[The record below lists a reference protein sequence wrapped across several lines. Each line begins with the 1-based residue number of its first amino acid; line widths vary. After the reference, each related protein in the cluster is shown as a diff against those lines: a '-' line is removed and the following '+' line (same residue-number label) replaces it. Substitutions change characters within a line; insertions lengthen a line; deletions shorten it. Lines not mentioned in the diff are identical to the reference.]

1 MNSDPNLLLT
11 HHREHQQHLLFTKL
25 NAILAQSGLMITTA
39 ATSDSAAAGVG
50 SRKGNHQLHYRK
62 SQRREGS
69 SIERADKIYAAEQM
83 ASNLLQA
90 SNAAASKKKRKAPGD
105 QLA

>member
-1 MNSDPNLLLT
+1 
-11 HHREHQQHLLFTKL
+11 
-25 NAILAQSGLMITTA
+25 MITT
-39 ATSDSAAAGVG
+39 TSDSAIGAG

-69 SIERADKIYAAEQM
+69 SIERADRIYSAEQM

-90 SNAAASKKKRKAPGD
+90 SNAAASKKKRKVGGD